1 MPQPLVPEN
10 LAHTPLRIPSTVFP
24 AFPSFESVWMESLFW
39 NLLAAAAGA
48 HPPADPPLIVLRE
61 GRVERFTKPYGK
73 AASASQFITQE
84 T

>member
-10 LAHTPLRIPSTVFP
+10 LAHTPLRTPSTVFP
-24 AFPSFESVWMESLFW
+24 AFPSFESVWVESLFR

-48 HPPADPPLIVLRE
+48 HPPLIVLRE

>member
-1 MPQPLVPEN
+1 
-10 LAHTPLRIPSTVFP
+10 
-24 AFPSFESVWMESLFW
+24 MESLFW